1 MGWGWGLQKEQ
12 DIRELAKKEAK
23 LIFQHQ
29 IVDLVEHP
37 LNMHQSQ
44 AKHCRRTDKSMLL

>member
-12 DIRELAKKEAK
+12 DIRELGKKEAK

-29 IVDLVEHP
+29 IVDLVERYSIP
-37 LNMHQSQ
+37 L
-44 AKHCRRTDKSMLL
+44 RFL